1 MKAILSTLLLLC
13 FGGRLMTCSAL
24 RSPFLTPKTQ
34 AHAASASS
42 ADDYSIVFTRD
53 VSEDFN
59 LHVVCTFTLRFADA
73 DTVAMR
79 FGGDPEISVS
89 DLEVRTVPA
98 TAWNRDAAARSIAF
112 AAPAGGTCRV
122 RMEYDYCNL
131 TSAFLYAMHGCELWE
146 TSYQEWY
153 YPVIL
158 GQRARF
164 DLRCDLPAGLC
175 YIGGYPA
182 EERIPDGT
190 TESTVAEEAVTNIGE
205 KHSNEI
211 RRFETPRTGMLTSHS
226 CVFALV
232 DTSRY
237 GKRVHTLEGDTLYL
251 WFMRKAAPPDPR
263 VEELHRLTL
272 AATAYFEKCLG
283 PYDDSGAGISGHPVY
298 LFHSNGYS
306 NRNNLNLI
314 SVSQAKFATKP
325 HLLPIVHEIGHRW
338 LGEWT
343 LFVPDETE
351 AAYFL
356 KESLDEYMTLSFA
369 REYYGEAYFRE
380 LFKTEY
386 TEPVR
391 ALRGTDRDRCL
402 IDMRRNDNDAVVYA
416 KGPLVIEQVAKEM
429 GYERWIAF
437 MQRFYTAYRYRPLTY
452 EGFIGLLAEA
462 DAAAAEKLDSLVRHY

>member
-24 RSPFLTPKTQ
+24 RSPFLTPMTQ

-42 ADDYSIVFTRD
+42 ADDYSILFSRVG
-53 VSEDFN
+53 SEDFN

-73 DTVAMR
+73 DSVTMR

-112 AAPAGGTCRV
+112 AAPVGGTCRV

-146 TSYQEWY
+146 TSYEEWY

-158 GQRARF
+158 GQRAQF
-164 DLRCDLPAGLC
+164 ELRCDLPVGLC

-182 EERIPDGT
+182 KELEPDAKTIERNV
-190 TESTVAEEAVTNIGE
+190 VAETKNGSSEV
-205 KHSNEI
+205 I

-251 WFMRKAAPPDPR
+251 WFMRKTALPDPR

-283 PYDDSGAGISGHPVY
+283 PYADSEAGISGHPVY

-314 SVSQAKFATKP
+314 SVS
-325 HLLPIVHEIGHRW
+325 
-338 LGEWT
+338 
-343 LFVPDETE
+343 
-351 AAYFL
+351 
-356 KESLDEYMTLSFA
+356 
-369 REYYGEAYFRE
+369 
-380 LFKTEY
+380 
-386 TEPVR
+386 
-391 ALRGTDRDRCL
+391 
-402 IDMRRNDNDAVVYA
+402 
-416 KGPLVIEQVAKEM
+416 
-429 GYERWIAF
+429 
-437 MQRFYTAYRYRPLTY
+437 
-452 EGFIGLLAEA
+452 
-462 DAAAAEKLDSLVRHY
+462 